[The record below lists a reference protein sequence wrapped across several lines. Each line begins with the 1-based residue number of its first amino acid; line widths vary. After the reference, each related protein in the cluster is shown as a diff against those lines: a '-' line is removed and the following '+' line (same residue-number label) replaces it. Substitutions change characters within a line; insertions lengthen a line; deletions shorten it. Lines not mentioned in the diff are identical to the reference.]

1 MEIRNIIFDFGGV
14 IINIHH
20 NEVEKAFKELGVNDF
35 ERLFNKAT
43 QTDIFKKL
51 EIGAINPDHFR
62 NTLRKIIGRE
72 ISNQGL
78 DNAWNRIIGNYPP
91 YRIELL
97 KNLKTKYRLFLLS
110 NTNIIHY
117 NYYIQKF
124 RIEFGFDFPSLFEQT
139 YWSFKMGK
147 RKPDQS
153 AFSFVLNDS
162 KLTAY
167 ESLFIDDSIQNIET
181 ANQMGFQTAHLIPG
195 TDLAD
200 LFHPVDFH
208 YLGNTENQTE

>member
-1 MEIRNIIFDFGGV
+1 MEVRNIVFDFGGV

-20 NEVEKAFKELGVNDF
+20 NEVEKAFKDLGISDF

-51 EIGAINPDHFR
+51 EIGAINPEQFR
-62 NTLRKIIGRE
+62 NTLREIIGKE
-72 ISNQGL
+72 ISDEEL
-78 DNAWNRIIGNYPP
+78 DKAWNRIIGNYPP
-91 YRIELL
+91 HRIELL

-117 NYYIQKF
+117 DYYIQKF
-124 RIEFGFDFPSLFEQT
+124 KTEFGFDFHSLFEKT
-139 YWSFKMGK
+139 YWSFKMGE

-153 AFSFVLNDS
+153 AFSFVLNNS
-162 KLTAY
+162 KLDAN

-181 ANQMGFQTAHLIPG
+181 ARQMGFRTDHIKAG

-200 LFHPVDFH
+200 LFHPYTLR
-208 YLGNTENQTE
+208 YLGFSE